1 MVGAGHYRRAAN
13 AAHEASALSD
23 ESEQRALVA
32 KLREEAAALGA
43 DGLIVGEF
51 HHTAPSD
58 PTHVQATAIWI
69 PADSAAASSACGPG

>member
-1 MVGAGHYRRAAN
+1 M
-13 AAHEASALSD
+13 
-23 ESEQRALVA
+23 VA